1 VVEAAAHRHDRV
13 IGPHRVMG
21 AKVLLILLKR

>member
-13 IGPHRVMG
+13 SGAHRVMG
-21 AKVLLILLKR
+21 AQEFLILLKR